1 MILGKNKDL
10 SITIESCLI
19 LYPKIKHATQHRVTD
34 SHVENSSIISQ
45 SSKGGSPIKYIHKCI
60 YIYIYIH
67 TKDSRLAH
75 SDALA
80 QPSFS
85 LAAYESQGVI
95 DSILHAA
102 LSGHAHMGPRV
113 WDTIHTHTLTSPT
126 ARTMAHHPLLLPL
139 VRDVESQA
147 KPCCPTLAWISLS
160 MENQTSSSTY

>member
-1 MILGKNKDL
+1 M
-10 SITIESCLI
+10 
-19 LYPKIKHATQHRVTD
+19 
-34 SHVENSSIISQ
+34 
-45 SSKGGSPIKYIHKCI
+45 

-113 WDTIHTHTLTSPT
+113 WDTIHTHTHTLTSPT
-126 ARTMAHHPLLLPL
+126 ARTMAHHPQGR
-139 VRDVESQA
+139 VGRA
-147 KPCCPTLAWISLS
+147 KFNRGYSVMKVAKVSHHPPQPKGFVGNMCVHIKKHAGKFHKIFLK
-160 MENQTSSSTY
+160 

>member
-19 LYPKIKHATQHRVTD
+19 LYPKIKHATQHRVKD

-45 SSKGGSPIKYIHKCI
+45 SSKRGSPIKYISHMYI
-60 YIYIYIH
+60 YIYIYTYIH

-95 DSILHAA
+95 DSRLHAA

-113 WDTIHTHTLTSPT
+113 WDTTHTHTHIADGSDDGTSPPALAT
-126 ARTMAHHPLLLPL
+126 RAR
-139 VRDVESQA
+139 R
-147 KPCCPTLAWISLS
+147 
-160 MENQTSSSTY
+160 